1 MTIFFTIIAIL
12 QSFSI
17 SLGVGSST
25 LAITNFFVAIADGT
39 IDPSERRM
47 MGVVYVVLRV
57 AMIAILVTTLILI
70 SKEHFV
76 TGIAG
81 MTDFTIAQLITIFAL
96 FTNAMLMT
104 MHKVPSNFGP
114 AIQAGTWYT
123 LGTLAA
129 LNSLQMT
136 DFTLTEFFLGYVTWL
151 VLTISVVNGIMAIQ
165 LNKRV
170 QAGTVK

>member
-1 MTIFFTIIAIL
+1 MTIFFTLIAIL

-25 LAITNFFVAIADGT
+25 LAVTNFFVAIADGS

-47 MGVVYVVLRV
+47 MGVVYIVLRI

-70 SKEHFV
+70 SKQYYAIGLWGMSDLSVGQLFV
-76 TGIAG
+76 
-81 MTDFTIAQLITIFAL
+81 IFVL

-114 AIQAGTWYT
+114 AIQAGSWYT
-123 LGTLAA
+123 LGTLATLA
-129 LNSLQMT
+129 SLGMT
-136 DFTLTEFFLGYVTWL
+136 SFTLIEFFLGYVTWL

-165 LNKRV
+165 LGRRT
-170 QAGTVK
+170 GTVTK